1 MQATCASV
9 AHTFRLA
16 VHSISMSTTPQPEVW
31 MRGPIEGIDP
41 LMMPIAH
48 ALVQVR
54 EDLEQLVSQVP
65 VDQVWT
71 RPGGAASVGFHIRH
85 LGGALDRLFTYARGD
100 GLTDAQKN
108 ALRAESGSGNPP
120 AALADVVHETS
131 ATIERALEQLR
142 QTSPDRLLDHRGIGR
157 AQLPSNVLG
166 LLFHA
171 AEHSTRHAGQAITTV
186 KILSGTSG

>member
-1 MQATCASV
+1 
-9 AHTFRLA
+9 
-16 VHSISMSTTPQPEVW
+16 MSTTPQPEVW
-31 MRGPIEGIDP
+31 MRGPIDGIDP
-41 LMMPIAH
+41 LIMPVAH

-65 VDQVWT
+65 VDQVWA
-71 RPGGAASVGFHIRH
+71 RPGGAASVGFHVRH
-85 LGGALDRLFTYARGD
+85 LGGALDRLCTYARGD
-100 GLTDAQKN
+100 VLTDAQKN
-108 ALRAESGSGNPP
+108 ALRAESGAGDPP
-120 AALADVVHETS
+120 EALADVVRETS

-142 QTSPDRLLDHRGIGR
+142 QTNPDRLLDHRGIGR

-186 KILSGTSG
+186 KILSGTSA

>member
-1 MQATCASV
+1 
-9 AHTFRLA
+9 
-16 VHSISMSTTPQPEVW
+16 

-41 LMMPIAH
+41 LMMPVAH

-65 VDQVWT
+65 VDQVWA
-71 RPGGAASVGFHIRH
+71 RPGGAASIGFHVRH

-100 GLTDAQKN
+100 VLTDAQKV
-108 ALRAESGSGNPP
+108 ALRAESTAGDPP
-120 AALADVVHETS
+120 AGLADLVHETS

-142 QTSPDRLLDHRGIGR
+142 QTNPDRLLDHRGIGR

-171 AEHSTRHAGQAITTV
+171 AEHSTRHAGQAITTAKV
-186 KILSGTSG
+186 LTAELTN

>member
-1 MQATCASV
+1 
-9 AHTFRLA
+9 
-16 VHSISMSTTPQPEVW
+16 MSTTPQPEVW

-41 LMMPIAH
+41 MLMPVAH
-48 ALVQVR
+48 ALVQAR

-65 VDQVWT
+65 VDQVWV
-71 RPGGAASVGFHIRH
+71 RPGGAASVGFHVRH

-100 GLTDAQKN
+100 MLTDAQKT
-108 ALRAESGSGNPP
+108 ALRAESAAGVPP
-120 AALADVVHETS
+120 ATLADLVHETS
-131 ATIERALEQLR
+131 ATIERALGQLR
-142 QTSPDRLLDHRGIGR
+142 QTNRDRLLDHRGIGR

-186 KILSGTSG
+186 KILTAELAK

>member
-1 MQATCASV
+1 MQATCACV
-9 AHTFRLA
+9 TQVRLA
-16 VHSISMSTTPQPEVW
+16 LHSTLMSTTPQPEVW

-41 LMMPIAH
+41 MLMPVAH
-48 ALVQVR
+48 ALVQAR
-54 EDLEQLVSQVP
+54 EDLEQLIHQVP
-65 VDQVWT
+65 VDRVWA
-71 RPGGAASVGFHIRH
+71 RPGGAASIGFHVRH

-100 GLTDAQKN
+100 VLTDAQKT
-108 ALRAESGSGNPP
+108 ALRAESTSGEPP
-120 AALADVVHETS
+120 ATLADLVRETS

-142 QTSPDRLLDHRGIGR
+142 HTSRDRLLDHRGIGR

-186 KILSGTSG
+186 KILTAELIE